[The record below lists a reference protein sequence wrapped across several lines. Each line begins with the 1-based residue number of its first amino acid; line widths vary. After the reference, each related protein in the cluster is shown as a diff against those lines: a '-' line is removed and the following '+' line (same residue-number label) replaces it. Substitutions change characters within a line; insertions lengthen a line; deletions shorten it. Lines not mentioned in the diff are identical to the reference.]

1 MRDALLT
8 LLLLLLL
15 RLLLTRRKTSL
26 TERRATVR
34 SLLTGGAAG
43 FRAAVRATALT
54 AAAVATVA
62 ATALTGSAAHA
73 AGVADA
79 PTIPAF
85 ADGQGLTQVAGA
97 AEVRSAT
104 DFTLTVTTPQLSGRH
119 KVRIFLPSGYYA
131 EPGKRWPVTY
141 FLHGG
146 GGTVD
151 DAAAAPALR
160 DDRMITVVP
169 DGGLK
174 GWYANW
180 RMQNTAEGAANW
192 ETFHL
197 LQVVPFI
204 DANLRTL
211 PDRGHRAVVGLS
223 MGGFGALHYAQSR
236 PDLFGRVASLSG
248 GIDFGLW
255 EVRAAVLATELNL
268 TGAWCASTTSG
279 TGNCTGYG
287 PVVDSDAIFGSPYAI
302 FNDRIWNEVNPAS
315 LANLGKLADTGVTL
329 YTGNQGL
336 IDGKTAVAS
345 TNVANR
351 LNQLGIP
358 NRFVNYGNGS
368 ALSPTCKGD
377 HTYACWAP
385 ALADYIPRLANEFAQ
400 TG

>member
-1 MRDALLT
+1 M
-8 LLLLLLL
+8 
-15 RLLLTRRKTSL
+15 
-26 TERRATVR
+26 R
-34 SLLTGGAAG
+34 SLLTGAAG
-43 FRAAVRATALT
+43 LRAAIRATALT
-54 AAAVATVA
+54 AAAVAAVA
-62 ATALTGSAAHA
+62 ATALTGSTAHA

-85 ADGQGLTQVAGA
+85 TDGQGLIQVAGTT
-97 AEVRSAT
+97 EVRSGT

-119 KVRIFLPSGYYA
+119 KVRVFLPSGYYA
-131 EPGKRWPVTY
+131 EPGRRWPVAY

-146 GGTVD
+146 GGTVN

-180 RMQNTAEGAANW
+180 HMQNTAEGAANW

-197 LQVVPFI
+197 QQVVPFI

-223 MGGFGALHYAQSR
+223 MGGFGALHYAQAR

-287 PVVDSDAIFGSPYAI
+287 PMVDSDAIFGSPYAI

-329 YTGNQGL
+329 YTGNQGP
-336 IDGKTAVAS
+336 IDAKTAVAS

-368 ALSPTCKGD
+368 ALSPACKGD
-377 HTYACWAP
+377 HSYACWAP
-385 ALADYIPRLANEFAQ
+385 ALADYVPRLANEFAQ